1 MLPLMEGRAVVLA
14 THRLHWLGAMDRAVV
29 LEGGRPVQEGTPEQL
44 RAAGPGSPFARLALQ
59 LGGGELR

>member
-1 MLPLMEGRAVVLA
+1 MVLA